1 MRQRIINAFAWLLTQ
16 FEEIIATAW
25 NWIEAMERDKRM
37 QADARRAV
45 AELEDE
51 PPGEYV
57 FTVNEQTIYTIEKRE
72 PADNAVHLP
81 RSTLN

>member
-16 FEEIIATAW
+16 CEEIIATAW

-51 PPGEYV
+51 PPGEYII
-57 FTVNEQTIYTIEKRE
+57 TASEQTIYTVEKRDH
-72 PADNAVHLP
+72 DNAVHLP
-81 RSTLN
+81 RRKLH